1 MNHLNHV
8 ADGLHEAGNLAVLG
22 GQLRRERGNDA
33 AAADAGVGIAN
44 DVVATDDTDSSSSA
58 HAHNSLVVRLAIT
71 SPESMAMRERF
82 STTATGLDVSIGTDF
97 TPFKV

>member
-8 ADGLHEAGNLAVLG
+8 ADGLHQSGYLVVLC
-22 GQLRRERGNDA
+22 GQLRRERTDDA

-44 DVVATDDTDSSSSA
+44 DIVATDHVDGSTSA
-58 HAHNSLVVRLAIT
+58 HADNSLVVRLAIA
-71 SPESMAMRERF
+71 SPERRAMRERF